1 MLINFI
7 FIRLK
12 ELNNFIEE
20 AETGLQVQ
28 LNRGDYDGLV
38 SVMGYL
44 LKVKERQYETDL
56 MFQPIRETMDLI
68 KSHGL
73 DFEEET
79 YTLLSVSV
87 NAFFY

>member
-68 KSHGL
+68 KSYGL